1 MKFNHILFPLLI
13 VAALVSS
20 CQSDAD
26 PKYEPNGYEKSLII
40 R

>member
-20 CQSDAD
+20 CQSDED